1 MTRRWEVLLPSAI
14 DPSGP
19 ESLADIADCT
29 GMDEYDDEETALA
42 DIARYDAVIVR
53 TARLDAEVLDR
64 ADRLRVIAK
73 HGTGLDNVAIDAA
86 SDRGIVVCNTPDANT
101 RSVAEHT
108 LALLFGVHRHL
119 HTADHHVR
127 RGGWDR
133 SAFTGRE
140 LADDTLGLLGF
151 GNIARSVAD
160 LAQGVGMSV
169 VVYDPFVSA
178 DSVPPEITLL
188 DSLAD
193 LCEEADAISLH
204 VPLTDDTRHLVG
216 RAELDR
222 LGEHGVLVNTA
233 RGAVV
238 DEDALVEALA
248 EGVIA
253 GAGLDTFESEPPG
266 ADHPLASRDDVLLTP
281 HVGANTEQALVRMSQ
296 QAADNVRAVYE
307 GGLPDS
313 AVNREAVEAG
323 R

>member
-1 MTRRWEVLLPSAI
+1 MTTEWEILLPTAI
-14 DPSGP
+14 DPAGP
-19 ESLADIADCT
+19 ESLVDIAHCT
-29 GMDEYDDEETALA
+29 GMDEYASPEAALA
-42 DIARYDAVIVR
+42 DVARYDAVIVR
-53 TARLDAEVLDR
+53 TARLDAEVIDR

-73 HGTGLDNVAIDAA
+73 HGTGLDNVDVDAA
-86 SDRGIVVCNTPDANT
+86 SGRGIVVCNTPDANT

-108 LALLFGVHRHL
+108 LALLFGVRRHL
-119 HTADHHVR
+119 HTADRHVR
-127 RGGWDR
+127 NGGWDR

-160 LAQGVGMSV
+160 LAQGVGMDV
-169 VVYDPFVSA
+169 VVYDPYVSA
-178 DSVPPEITLL
+178 DAVPAEITLI
-188 DSLAD
+188 DSVPD
-193 LCEEADAISLH
+193 LCDRADAISLH

-222 LGEHGVLVNTA
+222 LGGDGVLVNTA

-248 EGVIA
+248 EGMIA

-281 HVGANTEQALVRMSQ
+281 HVGATTEQALVRMSQ
-296 QAADNVRAVYE
+296 QAADNVRTVYE
-307 GGLPDS
+307 GGVPDS
-313 AVNREAVEAG
+313 TVNREALEAG